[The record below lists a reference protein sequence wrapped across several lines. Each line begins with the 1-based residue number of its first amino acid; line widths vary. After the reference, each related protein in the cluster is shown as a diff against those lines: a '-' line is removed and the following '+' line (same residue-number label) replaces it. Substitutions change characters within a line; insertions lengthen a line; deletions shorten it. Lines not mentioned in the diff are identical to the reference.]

1 MILSDSSNISESIET
16 ASVNAQKMIRGAN
29 ETLLQN
35 FLNGSLI
42 LGTILFFLNL
52 YNAFQQEDTFA
63 TIIVFAAYALVFLI
77 TFARMIPY
85 TIRVG
90 FLTIA
95 YLLTGVISF
104 YQSGMNANG
113 LLYLLISVLV
123 IALLEERG
131 LWILQ
136 IGINTIL
143 VSIMSYLINTGI
155 IEVGSSLV
163 ENNTLLYWISVI
175 VNFTFLLI
183 LTAGPISQFMRT
195 WHRQVEE
202 LNLQNDQL
210 TRENLDLQARRTE
223 FEKDFDRRRL
233 RQVTARQISREIS
246 HQSDIDK
253 LLTDTVDL
261 IRTQLNYQHVA
272 IFITD
277 ERGETASLVAATGEG
292 SQALLERKYRI
303 RVQEPGIINSVILHG
318 ESFLSNNLAEETRV
332 NRSFIIPK
340 AQAELTAPLR
350 IGQKMLGALDV
361 QAEQTD
367 VFRDEDIEML
377 QTIADQLALVI
388 DKATQIQALQEHVAN
403 LEESYRSYTRGA
415 WTSHLASIKENLNY
429 AFVNDTLSTEF
440 EPFKISEE
448 AMNNGEIVTAAPGD
462 ENNPDSDESIMA
474 VPIVL
479 RDQVLGVLNI
489 KYKGKEI
496 PRDLTAL
503 VSNASDRLALALEN
517 ARLLE
522 QIQQRA
528 DREHLVGEIS
538 SKLRSATDID
548 SILRTTA
555 AELGKSL
562 GIDEVRIQLR
572 ANENK

>member
-1 MILSDSSNISESIET
+1 MIAPNSSNISESRET
-16 ASVNAQKMIRGAN
+16 ASANTQKIIRNTN

-52 YNAFQQEDTFA
+52 YNAFQQEDTLA
-63 TIIVFAAYALVFLI
+63 TIIVFVAFALVFLI

-85 TIRVG
+85 SIRVG

-123 IALLEERG
+123 IALLEQRNF
-131 LWILQ
+131 WILQ
-136 IGINTIL
+136 IGVNSIL
-143 VSIMSYLINTGI
+143 VSIMSYLINSGI

-183 LTAGPISQFMRT
+183 LTAGPISQFMHT
-195 WHRQVEE
+195 WHRQIEE
-202 LNLQNDQL
+202 LNLQNDKL
-210 TRENLDLQARRTE
+210 SRENLDLQTKRTE

-233 RQVTARQISREIS
+233 RQVTTRQISREIS
-246 HQSDIDK
+246 HQTDINK
-253 LLTDTVDL
+253 LLTDSVDL
-261 IRTQLNYQHVA
+261 IRTQLNYQYVA

-318 ESFLSNNLAEETRV
+318 ESFLSNNLAEETRI

-340 AQAELTAPLR
+340 ARAELTAPLR
-350 IGQKMLGALDV
+350 MGQNTLGALDV
-361 QAEQTD
+361 QAEQID
-367 VFRDEDIEML
+367 AFKDEDIEML

-388 DKATQIQALQEHVAN
+388 DKSTQIQALQNHVAE

-415 WTSHLASIKENLNY
+415 WSSHLSSVKENLAY
-429 AFVNDTLSTEF
+429 AFVNDSLVTEF
-440 EPFKISEE
+440 EPFKISDE
-448 AMNNGEIVTAAPGD
+448 AMNSGEIVTAAPGA
-462 ENNPDSDESIMA
+462 ENNPDNDESIMA
-474 VPIVL
+474 VPILL

-489 KYKGKEI
+489 KYKGTEI
-496 PRDLTAL
+496 PHNLTLL

-538 SKLRSATDID
+538 TKLRSATDID

-555 AELGKSL
+555 SELGKSL

-572 ANENK
+572 ASENK